1 VTRDFL
7 ELAAASLAGA
17 AVGAAI
23 IWYGLL
29 WIFRG
34 GR

>member
-1 VTRDFL
+1 MRELL
-7 ELAAASLAGA
+7 ELAAAAMVGA
-17 AVGAAI
+17 AVGAGL
-23 IWYGLL
+23 IWYGLV